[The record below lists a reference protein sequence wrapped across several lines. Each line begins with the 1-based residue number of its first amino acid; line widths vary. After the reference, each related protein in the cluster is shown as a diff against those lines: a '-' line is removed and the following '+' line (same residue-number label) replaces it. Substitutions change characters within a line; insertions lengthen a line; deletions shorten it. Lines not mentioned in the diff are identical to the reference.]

1 MDNFIHNPL
10 ILNRVLP
17 LSAKPLREARTPKPC
32 GFFLNNRVILP
43 RSLSLPRVTSSK
55 NLSRGV
61 DTQNEP
67 WQNFWMDNLVIYGL
81 IALAVG
87 FFLAFSTS
95 LYAIRRVAKF
105 ERAVRDL
112 DWASLADLQIDVKKL
127 IKNAQKHQA
136 NVNAAQKLT
145 QKEKLAMAIDQAQQV
160 VPMRYSANINQER

>member
-1 MDNFIHNPL
+1 MD
-10 ILNRVLP
+10 
-17 LSAKPLREARTPKPC
+17 T
-32 GFFLNNRVILP
+32 
-43 RSLSLPRVTSSK
+43 
-55 NLSRGV
+55 
-61 DTQNEP
+61 
-67 WQNFWMDNLVIYGL
+67 LVIYGL

-136 NVNAAQKLT
+136 NLNAAQKLT